1 MVKVGDNVTAG
12 TQIGWVGSSGKSP
25 GPHIHF
31 ESDWN
36 SQPYEPM
43 AGPCRPGLTNF
54 IQQPRMASS
63 PFLVGAFFSRSDI
76 TSFPPNDTA
85 IHTGTFAAGQQLIFL
100 QATLANVTPGSNYT
114 LSLQRPS
121 GTIDAANFKVGQD
134 QEEFLTIQWAI
145 NAPLLDVGTWKVLLD
160 VGGVRVA
167 TLPFNV
173 VPTVNQ
179 FFNHAPNDVSVSIDP
194 ISTGDVAICRA
205 NSGLIAD
212 PDYDVVSYT
221 YQWQVNG
228 GTVRT
233 VTSAAST
240 DVLARQFSTFHAA
253 VSCTVTASD
262 GRLQT
267 IPVTA
272 FADVKGNLRRRVT
285 R

>member
-1 MVKVGDNVTAG
+1 
-12 TQIGWVGSSGKSP
+12 
-25 GPHIHF
+25 
-31 ESDWN
+31 
-36 SQPYEPM
+36 
-43 AGPCRPGLTNF
+43 
-54 IQQPRMASS
+54 
-63 PFLVGAFFSRSDI
+63 VGAFFSRTDI
-76 TSFPPNDTA
+76 PSFPPNDTGT
-85 IHTGTFAAGQQLIFL
+85 HTGTFAAAQQLIFL
-100 QATLANVTPGSNYT
+100 EATLAAVAPGSNYT
-114 LSLQRPS
+114 ISLQRPS
-121 GTIDAANFKVGQD
+121 GVINSANFKVGQD

-145 NAPLLDVGTWKVLLD
+145 NAPLLDLGTWKVLLD
-160 VGGVRVA
+160 VGGTRVA

-179 FFNHAPNDVSVSIDP
+179 FFNHAPNDVSVSIDT
-194 ISTGDVAICRA
+194 ITTGDVAICHA

-267 IPVTA
+267 MPVSA
-272 FADVKGNLRRRVT
+272 FADVKGSLRRRVT
-285 R
+285 H